1 MMWDELGQWLED
13 NLQAWADQWLDHWD
27 QIAREIATELRD
39 LAEILMEPDPIPPEI
54 RNTTHNDTRNDT
66 IVEYWPGFA
75 DQDEDPFNGS
85 GFTVE
90 EFQVSP
96 FGVGL
101 IVTYRSTDRST
112 GLAHGIGDPS
122 CLYNA
127 HSPQLR
133 CAVNPAGPCE
143 GCKHYQQQ

>member
-1 MMWDELGQWLED
+1 MWDELGQWLED
-13 NLQAWADQWLDHWD
+13 NLQIWADQWLDHWD

-39 LAEILMEPDPIPPEI
+39 LVENLIEPDPIPDI
-54 RNTTHNDTRNDT
+54 RTTAHPDNDTINDTR
-66 IVEYWPGFA
+66 VEYWPSFA
-75 DQDEDPFNGS
+75 DEDEDPFNAS

-90 EFQVSP
+90 EFRVSP
-96 FGVGL
+96 FGMGL
-101 IVTYRSTDRST
+101 IVTYRST
-112 GLAHGIGDPS
+112 GLTHGIGDPS

-127 HSPQLR
+127 RSPQLR